1 MYNYSYFI
9 WVLNKTIRTMADVF
23 DLELNDTN
31 FSEDDDVIEID
42 DVSNIRSISINLFF
56 IAAT

>member
-1 MYNYSYFI
+1 MYNYSNFI

-42 DVSNIRSISINLFF
+42 DVSNICSTKHKLFP
-56 IAAT
+56 ILAA

>member
-1 MYNYSYFI
+1 
-9 WVLNKTIRTMADVF
+9 MADVF